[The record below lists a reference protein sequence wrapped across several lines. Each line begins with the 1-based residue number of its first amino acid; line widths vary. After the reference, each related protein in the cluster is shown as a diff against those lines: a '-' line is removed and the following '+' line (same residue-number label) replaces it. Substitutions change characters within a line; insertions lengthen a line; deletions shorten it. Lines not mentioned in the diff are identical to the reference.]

1 MPRVELFCDTHGSR
15 FEGSKCRSLYCC
27 GLVPHFLS
35 SWVCLPG
42 QNILKP
48 HCSGIFMNILGFR
61 PRDGQSSLSP
71 WLILE
76 SPWKRASG
84 CVSGGISRNEWGEMT
99 YPECGQHHPLGSGFW
114 LDRREEGNWTPA
126 FVSPHPNC
134 VWNVV
139 CCLTLLLPLYPLC
152 AVPQSHPK
160 QTHSSLSGLYQWLC
174 HGNSHLQ

>member
-1 MPRVELFCDTHGSR
+1 MSISVGVWLLLFCSLLLFPWAPQMTLWHSMPRVELFCDTHGSR

-84 CVSGGISRNEWGEMT
+84 CVSGGISRNLQVRWDDLSWMWAA
-99 YPECGQHHPLGSGFW
+99 PSLGLGF
-114 LDRREEGNWTPA
+114 LIG
-126 FVSPHPNC
+126 
-134 VWNVV
+134 
-139 CCLTLLLPLYPLC
+139 
-152 AVPQSHPK
+152 
-160 QTHSSLSGLYQWLC
+160 
-174 HGNSHLQ
+174 